1 MKDIRVFH
9 FWQCSAH
16 TMENSWRKAYTALT
30 FGVPSAVFVKRAK
43 ENPTLG
49 LARLKGVVAG
59 QGGLPIKSADEVIG
73 GSACRAYRTVPTR
86 RKPVLRPASTALSTS
101 SSNGGNDACRAL
113 QRTRV
118 VTRRSARD
126 ALERTLHCLADG
138 VALVRA
144 DGTVVFANDS
154 FHAIACRDDGIGLKK
169 GAVAFA
175 DVAARKKFNGA
186 IGAALRSPAGR
197 ADRAPTTDFIVA
209 RAAGAPPYLTSV
221 RTLPGQRGRPHQRR
235 AVAMVFVRDPAVR
248 GSVDAS
254 ALRDLFGLTDAEAAL
269 ALALQTGVTP
279 TAYARAR
286 RLSLNTVYTHLRRLR
301 EKTGSSR
308 LHELIAKF
316 DALRFPARLD

>member
-1 MKDIRVFH
+1 M
-9 FWQCSAH
+9 
-16 TMENSWRKAYTALT
+16 
-30 FGVPSAVFVKRAK
+30 
-43 ENPTLG
+43 
-49 LARLKGVVAG
+49 
-59 QGGLPIKSADEVIG
+59 
-73 GSACRAYRTVPTR
+73 
-86 RKPVLRPASTALSTS
+86 LRPASTALSTS

-113 QRTRV
+113 QQTRV
-118 VTRRSARD
+118 VTRRRSSARD

-138 VALVRA
+138 VALLRA
-144 DGTVVFANDS
+144 DATVVFANDS
-154 FHAIACRDDGIGLKK
+154 FHAIARRDDGIGLKK

-175 DVAARKKFNGA
+175 DAAARKKFNGA
-186 IGAALRSPAGR
+186 IGAALRSRAGTS
-197 ADRAPTTDFIVA
+197 DRAPATDFIVA
-209 RAAGAPPYLTSV
+209 RAARGPPYLASV
-221 RTLPGQRGRPHQRR
+221 RTLPGQRDRPHQGR

-248 GSVDAS
+248 GSADAT